1 MSDMS
6 GGGDPSWRI
15 DRSAM
20 TIGEISLDRPS
31 TRPMKA
37 AEVVAQAIVH
47 DIVRRGL
54 LTGAHLPAETAM
66 AASYGVSRATLREAL
81 RILEVQGL
89 ISLKPGPGGGPLVG
103 TVEPRNL
110 ARTAALYFHL
120 GAARYRDVMEAQ
132 VELESSCAQLAARHP
147 DRAESMQP
155 WLATAFPSEIDAYRE
170 VTVGFHTTIY
180 QLCANPVLS
189 LLTQSVTHIVSDHVV
204 QTMDPV
210 DLRPAI
216 VAEHCEIAAAISAG
230 DCTLA
235 AELTASH
242 FERQH
247 AYLREHSPDRVDDYI
262 EWR

>member
-1 MSDMS
+1 MCAMT
-6 GGGDPSWRI
+6 GRAERTWRI

-20 TIGEISLDRPS
+20 TIGEISLDRIPAR
-31 TRPMKA
+31 TMKA

-54 LTGAHLPAETAM
+54 PSGEHLPAETAM

-89 ISLKPGPGGGPLVG
+89 ISLKPGPRGGPLVG

-120 GAARYRDVMEAQ
+120 GAARYRDVMDAQ
-132 VELESSCAQLAARHP
+132 VELESSCARLAAGHP
-147 DRAESMQP
+147 DRAESMEP
-155 WLATAFPSEIDAYRE
+155 WLDTTFPSAIDTYRE

-230 DCTLA
+230 DRTLA

-242 FERQH
+242 FQRQH
-247 AYLREHSPDRVDDYI
+247 KYLREHYPDRLDDYI